1 MLGTILIA
9 DDNALVRESL
19 CHVLRVRGYTV
30 LEAEDGEQALKIAD
44 KTKLDLALIDIMM
57 PTMGGLELRQVL
69 SEKKVSLPIILVTGQ
84 PEIVDG
90 LVEDDPDFQL
100 GLISLLQKP
109 IHPVKLLDEVEKRIT
124 RK

>member
-57 PTMGGLELRQVL
+57 PTMGA
-69 SEKKVSLPIILVTGQ
+69 
-84 PEIVDG
+84 
-90 LVEDDPDFQL
+90 
-100 GLISLLQKP
+100 
-109 IHPVKLLDEVEKRIT
+109 RIT
-124 RK
+124 SGIERKKSLFANHTSDRTARNR